1 MGDTMFMPKTW
12 EEFLKDYE
20 FKDHKELYTN
30 GSMMIQSFRVKQMM
44 EHYARPKRGRWDA
57 SGRYRFKDGSIAI
70 RCTEC
75 GAALHS
81 DEWQKYVWNYCPNCG
96 ADMRGDSDE

>member
-1 MGDTMFMPKTW
+1 MGDTMFMPETW

-44 EHYARPKRGRWDA
+44 EHYARPKRGRWENLGEYYER
-57 SGRYRFKDGSIAI
+57 GRTSTQYRCS
-70 RCTEC
+70 EC
-75 GAALHS
+75 GRRAGYKQVKLYH
-81 DEWQKYVWNYCPNCG
+81 YCPNCG
-96 ADMRGDSDE
+96 CKMDKGE